1 MKLKLWVKVVL
12 ALIVTIIA
20 IIMLNNQGKK
30 AVEQCVSNGHSEQ
43 YCINHLG

>member
-20 IIMLNNQGKK
+20 IIMLNNQGNK
-30 AVEQCVSNGHSEQ
+30 AVEKCMEQ
-43 YCINHLG
+43 GYSQNYCELKLR